1 MKQMEKRR
9 QDRNKSKP
17 KPEYMKSYGY
27 YYTAYE
33 AIKRSEELGVTW
45 TQVKRANNRWK
56 KFCVCE
62 FIQPTDSRPKAKQ
75 RKNKNKKGKIK
86 CGVQTESE
94 YEDELNKGYSQD
106 RI

>member
-1 MKQMEKRR
+1 MNQMEPRR
-9 QDRNKSKP
+9 QDRNKGKR

-33 AIKRSEELGVTW
+33 AIKRSEVLGVTW

-62 FIQPTDSRPKAKQ
+62 FIQAPDSKHPQKGRGNK
-75 RKNKNKKGKIK
+75 RKKPEKNG
-86 CGVQTESE
+86 
-94 YEDELNKGYSQD
+94 
-106 RI
+106 